1 MKSNNYIKKSN
12 VPMKGTGN
20 TITIAMMLELMEDDV
35 GYYYYCYYYYNRYV
49 ADIEV
54 VVDGFT

>member
-1 MKSNNYIKKSN
+1 
-12 VPMKGTGN
+12 MKGTGN

-35 GYYYYCYYYYNRYV
+35 GYYYYFYYRYV

>member
-1 MKSNNYIKKSN
+1 
-12 VPMKGTGN
+12 
-20 TITIAMMLELMEDDV
+20 MLELMEDDV
-35 GYYYYCYYYYNRYV
+35 GYYYYCYYYYYYYDRYV

>member
-20 TITIAMMLELMEDDV
+20 TITIARMLELMEDDV
-35 GYYYYCYYYYNRYV
+35 GYYYYNRYV